1 MDDTLRTTFAVIGPL
16 RSVLIMRR
24 PNTKTTGRDSDK
36 PTLSMGFGFVEFSTA
51 EHAKQVRDCNIF
63 GF

>member
-1 MDDTLRTTFAVIGPL
+1 MDDTLRTTFAAIGPL

-36 PTLSMGFGFVEFSTA
+36 LTLSMGFGFVEFSTA
-51 EHAKQVRDCNIF
+51 EHAKQV
-63 GF
+63 